1 MEFYEIVQKRR
12 MVRNFTDEEVERSTL
27 ERILDAA
34 RRGPSAGFTQGQDF
48 VVVTDAEKKQTIARL
63 CSQESYVEAGF
74 DPFLSRAPVLVIP
87 CTNENAYHRRY
98 EEPDKVDEEG
108 KEIEWPVPYW
118 IMDVGAAVMLL
129 LLGVVEEG
137 LAAAFVGS
145 HNFPE
150 IKELL
155 GIPEEVTPVGVIAIG
170 HPAEDK
176 RSGSLKRG
184 RRPVRDVIHWET
196 W

>member
-1 MEFYEIVQKRR
+1 MDFYEAVQKRR
-12 MVRNFTDEEVERSTL
+12 MVRNFTGEGVAQETVERML
-27 ERILDAA
+27 EAA

-48 VVVTDAEKKQTIARL
+48 VVVTDEEKKAVIAEL
-63 CSQESYVEAGF
+63 CHEEGYVEAGF

-98 EEPDKVDEEG
+98 QEPDKVDEEG
-108 KEIEWPVPYW
+108 EEIEWPVPYW
-118 IMDVGAAVMLL
+118 YMDVGAAVMILL
-129 LLGVVEEG
+129 LAVVEEG

-145 HNFPE
+145 HRFPE
-150 IKELL
+150 IKRLL
-155 GIPEEVTPVGVIAIG
+155 GIPQEVTPVGVIAIG

-176 RSGSLKRG
+176 RSDSLKRG
-184 RRPVRDVIHWET
+184 RRVLRNVVHWEE

>member
-1 MEFYEIVQKRR
+1 MEFYDIVQKRR
-12 MVRNFTDEEVERSTL
+12 MVRNFTEEGVERAAL

-48 VVVTDAEKKQTIARL
+48 VVVTDPEKKTKIARL
-63 CSQESYVEAGF
+63 CSEEAYVDAGF
-74 DPFLSRAPVLVIP
+74 DPFLSRAPVLLIP
-87 CTNENAYHRRY
+87 CTNEYAYHRRY
-98 EEPDKVDEEG
+98 QEPDKVDEEG

-118 IMDVGAAVMLL
+118 IMDVGAAVMIL

-145 HNFPE
+145 RNFDQ

-184 RRPVRDVIHWET
+184 RRPVREVVHWES

>member
-1 MEFYEIVQKRR
+1 MDFYDTVQKRR
-12 MVRNFTDEEVERSTL
+12 MVRNFTDEEVDRATL
-27 ERILDAA
+27 ERILEAA

-48 VVVTDAEKKQTIARL
+48 VVVTDGQKKKAIARL
-63 CSQESYVEAGF
+63 CSEEDYVDAGF

-98 EEPDKVDEEG
+98 REPDKVNEEG
-108 KEIEWPVPYW
+108 REIEWPVPYW
-118 IMDVGAAVMLL
+118 IMDVGAAVMILL
-129 LLGVVEEG
+129 LAVVEEG

-145 HNFPE
+145 HNFPA

-155 GIPEEVTPVGVIAIG
+155 GIPQEVTPVGVIAIG

-176 RSGSLKRG
+176 RSPSLKRG
-184 RRPVRDVIHWET
+184 RRPVREVVHWES